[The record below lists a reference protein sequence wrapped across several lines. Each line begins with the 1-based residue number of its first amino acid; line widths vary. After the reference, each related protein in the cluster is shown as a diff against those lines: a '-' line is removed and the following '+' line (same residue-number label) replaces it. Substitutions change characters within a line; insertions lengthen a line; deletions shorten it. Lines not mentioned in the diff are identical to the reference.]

1 MQCQKCM
8 NTGTFHLEVECS
20 SRNTFILGK
29 QKIKIIYLNTKQI
42 YQKL

>member
-1 MQCQKCM
+1 M
-8 NTGTFHLEVECS
+8 NTGTFNLEVAFS
-20 SRNTFILGK
+20 NRNTFILEI